1 MGRKNR
7 KRKASVNTDDVELT
21 LSDLEEDR
29 SDAQVTVDKIS
40 EDRRRFQQD
49 QHIVLVSSEQDRL
62 DVPPSVSDVPS
73 EYLIPEFT
81 DLDVDALQEDRKSLQ
96 SEPTRKERYVSSVRL
111 YFLFLALLVGPTENF
126 YRIYL

>member
-7 KRKASVNTDDVELT
+7 KRKASVNTDDFELT

-29 SDAQVTVDKIS
+29 SDARVTVDKIS
-40 EDRRRFQQD
+40 EDRRRFQRD
-49 QHIVLVSSEQDRL
+49 EHIVLVSSEQDRL
-62 DVPPSVSDVPS
+62 DVPPSVPDVPS

-81 DLDVDALQEDRKSLQ
+81 DLDVDALQEDRKSSR